1 MWLLTSTVRDGS
13 KASMFYDSEDIVGQL
28 RQWLDDMQKVR
39 TTKLPVGSGLAPLY
53 INGAIKV
60 GREAR
65 RRLVIFIGL
74 DFCPHQVGKSTVL
87 SSLLPAV
94 IASHVEFGVGGA
106 SEVVILSLDLGNLP
120 VQKVRLKSHM
130 MWIR

>member
-1 MWLLTSTVRDGS
+1 
-13 KASMFYDSEDIVGQL
+13 MFYDSEDIVGQL

-65 RRLVIFIGL
+65 RRLVIGL

-120 VQKVRLKSHM
+120 VEKV
-130 MWIR
+130 